1 MGIACDIV
9 VDGATEC
16 GGRSDVADVG
26 GARICPPPPPPLP
39 PPPTFVVA
47 P

>member
-1 MGIACDIV
+1 MACDIV

-16 GGRSDVADVG
+16 GGRSDVVDVG
-26 GARICPPPPPPLP
+26 GARTCPLLP
-39 PPPTFVVA
+39 PFEPTTPPFVVA